1 MMNYSKEY
9 SILQSLMQLLS
20 MIKKNTSQVIKDV
33 ISGDPDPK
41 NSFLSKEF
49 TQYISEERFIVDTN
63 EGINP

>member
-1 MMNYSKEY
+1 
-9 SILQSLMQLLS
+9 MQLLS

-49 TQYISEERFIVDTN
+49 TYINEERFIVDTN
-63 EGINP
+63 EGINPRQVRVFS

>member
-1 MMNYSKEY
+1 
-9 SILQSLMQLLS
+9 

-49 TQYISEERFIVDTN
+49 TYINEERFIVDTN
-63 EGINP
+63 EGINPRQVRVFS